1 MQQSQVSYLLFIFI
15 PISKSS
21 IKTMKINQLTHA
33 EELLMNILWKLNS
46 AYMKD
51 VMEEYP
57 EPKPHQNTVS
67 TFIKILVEK
76 EFLTTEKEGRIFKYH
91 VAIPFED
98 YRIFRTKNFVEQYF
112 GNSGSELIKTLVD
125 AKLLNPSELTN
136 LFGTK
141 TLEQENPISDFVEEI
156 TSGKKTDK
164 KDKKKKKKD
173 KKKK

>member
-1 MQQSQVSYLLFIFI
+1 
-15 PISKSS
+15 
-21 IKTMKINQLTHA
+21 MKINQLTHA

-112 GNSGSELIKTLVD
+112 SNSGSELIKTLID
-125 AKLLNPSELTN
+125 AKLLKPVEIKEL
-136 LFGTK
+136 FSSK
-141 TLEQENPISDFVEEI
+141 IPEPENPISDFVEEL